1 MLISIGQGVMPRFGH
16 NWPGPLSQKC
26 DARGL
31 GASQR
36 YLPGFFD
43 MTHALLSRRHL
54 LQLMA
59 ATALVPLA
67 QVPAFAQD
75 GGIRAIVLSD
85 LHSAYER
92 LPQLLSS
99 VAAQVADGANL
110 ILINGDVFE
119 LGNVVATR
127 SAGEADWLF
136 LSKLAA
142 LAPVV
147 INIGN
152 HEPDFDNDL
161 ANFVSKAEE
170 LGIFVVSTI
179 VDSRSGEAYAP
190 AEVLVS
196 VGDSQV
202 QVVGIATDAINT
214 YPKPTREMMTI
225 PAPAAWAAE
234 NLPEMLSHDG
244 IKVVLSHA
252 GVVADRAILPLL
264 PAGTLLV
271 GGHDHLRL
279 VHEEAGVAYVH
290 TGSWSSVMTI
300 VDFMAAGE
308 APAVVQAEIGRDGD
322 AEAELAALITAVMDE
337 HLTAEERA
345 SVGSLDQ
352 AMTLGESGRYVAGKI
367 AEAAGAD
374 IGFIGHTSFGA
385 GFPAGEISLF
395 DYNSILRFEG
405 KIVTAEVDAATL
417 QQILD
422 RVNQDGDLP
431 LAARTGDFLY
441 AAPEG
446 LAEKQ
451 TYILAG
457 NDWSFINQKNYFGR
471 EDLVFTE
478 IDGLMLKP
486 MIIETLK

>member
-1 MLISIGQGVMPRFGH
+1 MTIS
-16 NWPGPLSQKC
+16 K
-26 DARGL
+26 
-31 GASQR
+31 
-36 YLPGFFD
+36 
-43 MTHALLSRRHL
+43 LSRRHL

-59 ATALVPLA
+59 ATSLVPLA

-75 GGIRAIVLSD
+75 SGLRAIVLSD

-92 LPQLLSS
+92 FPQLLAA
-99 VAAQVADGANL
+99 VAAQVKDGAEL

-127 SAGEADWLF
+127 SAGSVDWKF
-136 LSKLAA
+136 LEKLAA

-147 INIGN
+147 LNIGN

-161 ANFVSKAEE
+161 ANFVAQAEE
-170 LGIFVVSTI
+170 IGIFVVSTI
-179 VDSRSGEAYAP
+179 VDSRTGEAYAP
-190 AEVLVS
+190 AEVMVS
-196 VGDSQV
+196 VGDRQV
-202 QVVGIATDAINT
+202 QVVGIATDAVNT

-225 PAPAAWAAE
+225 PAPAEWAAE
-234 NLPEMLSHDG
+234 NLPDMLAHDD

-279 VHEEAGVAYVH
+279 VFEDADVAYVH

-300 VDFMAAGE
+300 VDLVAGV
-308 APAVVQAEIGRDGD
+308 APKVVQAEIARDAEGD
-322 AEAELAALITAVMDE
+322 AELAELVAAVMAE
-337 HLTAEERA
+337 HMTEEERA
-345 SVGSLDQ
+345 SVGTMGS
-352 AMTLGESGRYVAGKI
+352 AMTLGESGRYVAQKI
-367 AEAAGAD
+367 AEATGAD

-395 DYNSILRFEG
+395 DYNSVLRFEG

-417 QQILD
+417 QEILG

-431 LAARTGDFLY
+431 LEARTGDFLY

-446 LAEKQ
+446 LAEKPL
-451 TYILAG
+451 YLLAG

-478 IDGLMLKP
+478 IEGLMLKP